1 MLHMRV
7 YGICA
12 GQSINHPIQVKQ
24 ENRTVIIFLCDRSN
38 LLEMKNALEFQ
49 HSVCS
54 PRVNCESGGLSGR
67 MGEANKNTA
76 GSHAAGKNTAYLTGC
91 LTEQIHYICLHTSR

>member
-1 MLHMRV
+1 MRV

-12 GQSINHPIQVKQ
+12 GRSISHPIQVKQ

-54 PRVNCESGGLSGR
+54 PRVNCESGGLSGQ
-67 MGEANKNTA
+67 MGRPTKTQQAHMQLAKI
-76 GSHAAGKNTAYLTGC
+76 
-91 LTEQIHYICLHTSR
+91 QHT